1 MTAHVQGGRNRQ
13 NICRYLW
20 WAKLRGCAHRCLY
33 VRADASCIT
42 KLVLRFLVLDRA
54 HPHGGINN
62 SKMTPELPVPG
73 KTKQQSHQQGLLNH
87 IHCPGAM
94 LVLKEEL
101 ASLYGPI
108 ESSAPRAACSQLSPI
123 CTLHTVQC
131 RKNNQ
136 SDLLDHRINLTGIKS
151 QTSSLSRGSSPP
163 AYIH

>member
-1 MTAHVQGGRNRQ
+1 M
-13 NICRYLW
+13 
-20 WAKLRGCAHRCLY
+20 
-33 VRADASCIT
+33 RAVVSCIT

-73 KTKQQSHQQGLLNH
+73 KTKRQSHQRGLLNH

-94 LVLKEEL
+94 LVLKEGEL
-101 ASLYGPI
+101 VSWYGPI
-108 ESSAPRAACSQLSPI
+108 HPRAPRAACSQLSPS
-123 CTLHTVQC
+123 CTLHTVQR

-136 SDLLDHRINLTGIKS
+136 SDLLDHRISLTGIES
-151 QTSSLSRGSSPP
+151 QTSPLSRGSSPP